1 VLNGR
6 SAKLLIALIAGV
18 MSGCAYT
25 TIEPGHVGIKIEQTG
40 HQRGVQDFPI
50 KTGRVWYNPVNENV
64 LDFNTAIQQ
73 YTWTQN
79 VNEGNAANEEMCFKS
94 SDFLTFCADVN
105 AAFKVIPDKA
115 PSFYIQFRS
124 DDMKVFVHGFFRN
137 VIRDDL
143 TKFAG
148 NYSADDLNGKGQ
160 EEFLESATQA
170 AKAELLTY
178 GVDLIKLGFAHPPRP
193 PEQIQKAINN
203 KLEAVQN
210 AIRVENELR
219 QSEAEA
225 KKMIAEAEGK
235 AKANQVEMQSITPQ
249 LLQMRAIEK
258 WNGTLPQAI
267 GGSGAIPFIQI
278 QGGGK

>member
-1 VLNGR
+1 
-6 SAKLLIALIAGV
+6 
-18 MSGCAYT
+18 
-25 TIEPGHVGIKIEQTG
+25 
-40 HQRGVQDFPI
+40 
-50 KTGRVWYNPVNENV
+50 
-64 LDFNTAIQQ
+64 
-73 YTWTQN
+73 
-79 VNEGNAANEEMCFKS
+79 
-94 SDFLTFCADVN
+94 
-105 AAFKVIPDKA
+105 
-115 PSFYIQFRS
+115 
-124 DDMKVFVHGFFRN
+124 MKVFVHGFFRN